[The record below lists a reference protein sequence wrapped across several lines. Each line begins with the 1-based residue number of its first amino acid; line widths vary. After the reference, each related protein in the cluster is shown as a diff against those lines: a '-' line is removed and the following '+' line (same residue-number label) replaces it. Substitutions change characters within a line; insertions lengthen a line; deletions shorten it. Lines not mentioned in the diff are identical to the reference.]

1 MGFCQSHLH
10 LELFP
15 SSRGMMSSGCAVFG
29 SVLFASS
36 HSPGHLLVTSP
47 RPLSSAAGVVDG
59 GFHSGAFLCPSG
71 PHLEVGLSTGSLL
84 STTFVS
90 FLKAQVLGVGEVNG
104 IGLTPAG

>member
-1 MGFCQSHLH
+1 MLSL
-10 LELFP
+10 
-15 SSRGMMSSGCAVFG
+15 
-29 SVLFASS
+29 VLFCL
-36 HSPGHLLVTSP
+36 LLVIPQVIYWSLPP
-47 RPLSSAAGVVDG
+47 RPLSSTAGVVDG

-71 PHLEVGLSTGSLL
+71 LHLEVGLFTGSLL